1 METLDKL
8 EEEPENTSESKEKF
22 EKPEEN
28 ELIVQEY
35 SFEQSAPGQGSKA
48 EVTNPSGPQKL
59 YPGVFM
65 TPKPTYRKMS
75 FAPGRTNPLI
85 IGVKYCKRR

>member
-1 METLDKL
+1 MNTLEKL
-8 EEEPENTSESKEKF
+8 TEEPEKTSENKE
-22 EKPEEN
+22 EVGEPEVK

-35 SFEQSAPGQGSKA
+35 SFEQSDPGKGAKT
-48 EVTNPSGPQKL
+48 EVINPSAPQKL

-75 FAPGRTNPLI
+75 FAPGRTHPLI
-85 IGVKYCKRR
+85 IGVKYSKK

>member
-1 METLDKL
+1 METLEKL
-8 EEEPENTSESKEKF
+8 SEGH
-22 EKPEEN
+22 EKPGEEKGESEDLERGIK

-35 SFEQSAPGQGSKA
+35 SFEQTEITQGIEPKVVSPP
-48 EVTNPSGPQKL
+48 EPQKL

-75 FAPGRTNPLI
+75 FAPGRTHPLI
-85 IGVKYCKRR
+85 IGVRYY